1 MPSSARLSRL
11 LRQGRLTQWRWGFSG
26 SGVGHDR
33 AFLNFLRAIHGVAQ
47 TMNFAHL
54 CHAAKSEAFIA
65 PTKRQA

>member
-1 MPSSARLSRL
+1 V
-11 LRQGRLTQWRWGFSG
+11 TQWRWGFSG